1 MKETGY
7 FGLSEKELYA
17 ALVWGLVAGSSV
29 PRIRAKWWR
38 VALSGVLAGGLA
50 AGAARVFRSGK
61 GTGTAAPKTS
71 PETLDPAAGR
81 A

>member
-17 ALVWGLVAGSSV
+17 SLVWGVIAGLSA

-38 VALSGVLAGGLA
+38 VALCSVLAGALA
-50 AGAARVFRSGK
+50 AGAARVFRSK
-61 GTGTAAPKTS
+61 KDPVKEAPKTS
-71 PETLDPAAGR
+71 PDTLDPASAR